1 MCIGG
6 VFMSVRVNITLED
19 EVLKRIDERAKS
31 MGISRSAFI
40 AVSSTAFMDQQDAI
54 RFVRGFPS
62 NFGGEVKRN
71 DESKA

>member
-1 MCIGG
+1 MYIGG

-31 MGISRSAFI
+31 MGISRSAFV
-40 AVSSTAFMDQQDAI
+40 AVSSTTFMDQQDAI
-54 RFVRGFPS
+54 RFVSELPS
-62 NFGGEVKRN
+62 SLGGEVKRN